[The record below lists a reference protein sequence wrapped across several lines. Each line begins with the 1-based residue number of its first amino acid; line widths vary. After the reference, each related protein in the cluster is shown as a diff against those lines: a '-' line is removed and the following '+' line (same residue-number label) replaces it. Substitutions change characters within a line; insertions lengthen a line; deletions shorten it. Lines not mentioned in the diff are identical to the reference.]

1 MSVAQIITHRM
12 LHENLIERVADAKLP
27 TSFGQFRAIAFR
39 SQVDPDE
46 HIALVMG
53 DVGTSEPVLVRV
65 HSECLT
71 GDVFGSMRCDCGS
84 QINLAMD
91 MIAKEGRGVFLYM
104 RQEGRGI
111 GLHNKIKAYSLQD
124 QGMDT
129 VEANTT
135 LGFSPDLRHYG
146 IGAQILADLGVKDM
160 RILTNNP
167 KKIVGLD
174 AYGLNVIERIP
185 IIVPIN
191 PENEKY
197 MKTKHDKLGHL
208 LEFQEG
214 KS

>member
-1 MSVAQIITHRM
+1 M

-39 SQVDPDE
+39 SQVDADE

-53 DVGTSEPVLVRV
+53 DVDTSEPVLVRV

-129 VEANTT
+129 VEANTS
-135 LGFSPDLRHYG
+135 LGFSPDLRQNR
-146 IGAQILADLGVKDM
+146 IGSLI
-160 RILTNNP
+160 
-167 KKIVGLD
+167 
-174 AYGLNVIERIP
+174 
-185 IIVPIN
+185 
-191 PENEKY
+191 
-197 MKTKHDKLGHL
+197 
-208 LEFQEG
+208 
-214 KS
+214 

>member
-1 MSVAQIITHRM
+1 MH
-12 LHENLIERVADAKLP
+12 K
-27 TSFGQFRAIAFR
+27 
-39 SQVDPDE
+39 
-46 HIALVMG
+46 
-53 DVGTSEPVLVRV
+53 
-65 HSECLT
+65 
-71 GDVFGSMRCDCGS
+71 
-84 QINLAMD
+84 
-91 MIAKEGRGVFLYM
+91 
-104 RQEGRGI
+104 
-111 GLHNKIKAYSLQD
+111 KIKAYSLKYLVL
-124 QGMDT
+124 DT

-135 LGFSPDLRHYG
+135 LGFSPDLRHYV

-185 IIVPIN
+185 IIVPTN

>member
-1 MSVAQIITHRM
+1 
-12 LHENLIERVADAKLP
+12 
-27 TSFGQFRAIAFR
+27 
-39 SQVDPDE
+39 
-46 HIALVMG
+46 
-53 DVGTSEPVLVRV
+53 
-65 HSECLT
+65 
-71 GDVFGSMRCDCGS
+71 
-84 QINLAMD
+84 
-91 MIAKEGRGVFLYM
+91 M

-111 GLHNKIKAYSLQD
+111 CLHNKIKAYSLQD

-185 IIVPIN
+185 IIVPTN

>member
-1 MSVAQIITHRM
+1 MA
-12 LHENLIERVADAKLP
+12 
-27 TSFGQFRAIAFR
+27 
-39 SQVDPDE
+39 
-46 HIALVMG
+46 
-53 DVGTSEPVLVRV
+53 
-65 HSECLT
+65 T
-71 GDVFGSMRCDCGS
+71 G
-84 QINLAMD
+84 
-91 MIAKEGRGVFLYM
+91 
-104 RQEGRGI
+104 
-111 GLHNKIKAYSLQD
+111 
-124 QGMDT
+124 
-129 VEANTT
+129 EANTT

-185 IIVPIN
+185 IIVPTN